1 MLVCRGV
8 GANYY
13 VLLAFAPVLVVTGFL
28 GFVIPEDKSPTS
40 GALPYNIFHLI
51 SGATGLAVL
60 YTGDAT
66 WARAFNL
73 GFGLIDLY
81 QAAASF
87 FGWFPRAQFKWKR
100 ADDILHI
107 IIGVALVSIGL
118 LGK

>member
-8 GANYY
+8 DANYY
-13 VLLAFAPVLVVTGFL
+13 VLLAFAPVLVLVGLL
-28 GFVIPEDKSPTS
+28 GFVIPEDKSLTS
-40 GALPYNIFHLI
+40 GARPYNIFHVI

-60 YTGDAT
+60 YTGNAT

-87 FGWFPRAQFKWKR
+87 FGWFPGAQFRWKR
-100 ADDILHI
+100 ADDVLHVILGI
-107 IIGVALVSIGL
+107 ALVSIGL
-118 LGK
+118 LGY